1 MGERE
6 RSAGVQ
12 PAKRPALAHLASR
25 ALASL
30 RKTSPISPGR
40 PSRRFRRCR
49 RYRSALAGDGETAG
63 CGRRLRRFGQRPICR
78 ALARV
83 LFTVAVEGL
92 SLRACTLCFLFSGNK
107 KGGLAAALFYSHSMV
122 PGGLEVTSRTT
133 RLTPRTSLTMRAETR
148 RRRSSGRLTQSAV
161 MPSEEATTRRA
172 MT

>member
-1 MGERE
+1 MGGRE

-25 ALASL
+25 ALTFL

-40 PSRRFRRCR
+40 PSRKFRRCR
-49 RYRSALAGDGETAG
+49 RYRSALAGDGETSG

-83 LFTVAVEGL
+83 LFSV
-92 SLRACTLCFLFSGNK
+92 LCSPFSGNK